1 MQHTTRWFA
10 ASTGANFAVAPQA
23 PFEDAM
29 AELSAEA
36 MALLWRVHDGDALD
50 ARAAARALLTRLVA
64 MAPAHERAQLRAW
77 HSNITAWRAL
87 ARLAGADVPWM
98 VGAG

>member
-1 MQHTTRWFA
+1 MQQTGRWFA
-10 ASTGANFAVAPQA
+10 ASTGANFAVAAQA

-36 MALLWRVHDGDALD
+36 MALLWRVHDGDARD
-50 ARAAARALLTRLVA
+50 ARTAARALLARLA
-64 MAPAHERAQLRAW
+64 EAPAHERAQLRAW
-77 HSNITAWRAL
+77 QSNITTWRAL

-98 VGAG
+98 

>member
-1 MQHTTRWFA
+1 MQQTRRWFA
-10 ASTGANFAVAPQA
+10 ASTGANLAVAAQA

-36 MALLWRVHDGDALD
+36 MALLWRVHDGDARD
-50 ARAAARALLTRLVA
+50 VRTTARALLARLA
-64 MAPAHERAQLRAW
+64 AESPAYERMALRAW
-77 HSNITAWRAL
+77 RDNVTTWRAV

-98 VGAG
+98 